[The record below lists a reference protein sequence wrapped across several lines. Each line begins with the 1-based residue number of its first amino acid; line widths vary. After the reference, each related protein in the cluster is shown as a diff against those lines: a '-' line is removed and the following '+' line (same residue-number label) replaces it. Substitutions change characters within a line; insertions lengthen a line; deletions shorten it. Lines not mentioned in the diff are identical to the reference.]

1 MEWVISVPTKVR
13 QTKKKF
19 FHLNLNVYRNAH
31 HRVLSKAKVDWD
43 ELVAPTLAHLP
54 VFDRI
59 RISYILF
66 TGSAQECDIMN
77 VVSIV
82 DKFFCDSLVK
92 AGKLPDD
99 NYNHVINT
107 ISGFGGIDRL
117 NPRVDVVIESLAPT
131 T

>member
-1 MEWVISVPTKVR
+1 MEWVIPVPISVQ
-13 QTKKKF
+13 QTKKKL

-31 HRVLSKAKVDWD
+31 HRTLAKAKVDWD
-43 ELVAPTLAHLP
+43 ALVAPTLAHLP
-54 VFDRI
+54 IFDRI

-66 TGSAQECDIMN
+66 AGSARECDINN

-82 DKFFCDSLVK
+82 DKFFCDSLQK

-117 NPRVDVVIESLAPT
+117 NPRVDVVIESLA
-131 T
+131 